1 MKCYIPSMKAIL
13 SHSLIAIFLLTFTL
27 SVQAD
32 EKAERILKGIRLGST
47 LQHGKLEGHLR
58 KNGKRTPLTLT
69 LKGEDISF
77 QFYNNKKWS
86 GFLMQLKEGN
96 ARLFETHQGKVTR
109 FPAKKIG
116 ESILNSDVT
125 YEDLSL
131 RFLYWKNPEIIGVE
145 KVKMQKCDKIR
156 LINPG
161 KDGRYAQVIIS
172 VHQKYGAL
180 MSVAGYDAKGRLL
193 KRFHVT
199 ELMTV
204 GKLKTLK
211 KMNVETYKPGT
222 NKVTGISY
230 LEFKKPK
237 KFTRKAL

>member
-1 MKCYIPSMKAIL
+1 
-13 SHSLIAIFLLTFTL
+13 
-27 SVQAD
+27 
-32 EKAERILKGIRLGST
+32 
-47 LQHGKLEGHLR
+47 
-58 KNGKRTPLTLT
+58 
-69 LKGEDISF
+69 
-77 QFYNNKKWS
+77 
-86 GFLMQLKEGN
+86 
-96 ARLFETHQGKVTR
+96 
-109 FPAKKIG
+109 
-116 ESILNSDVT
+116 
-125 YEDLSL
+125 
-131 RFLYWKNPEIIGVE
+131 
-145 KVKMQKCDKIR
+145 
-156 LINPG
+156 
-161 KDGRYAQVIIS
+161 
-172 VHQKYGAL
+172 